1 MRGDISPLTP
11 ERDDKQAEQYSTS
24 AFGDA
29 FPTTPEMP
37 CRVPTGFMPPPPVD
51 HFPSTQKSRSNTP
64 QMQGNPHLLVFI
76 AHLSLLLKNLP
87 PIMST
92 YLLSIL

>member
-11 ERDDKQAEQYSTS
+11 ERDDKQADQYSAS

-51 HFPSTQKSRSNTP
+51 HFTSTQKSRSNTP
-64 QMQGNPHLLVFI
+64 QMQGNPYLIVFYYSFAFVI
-76 AHLSLLLKNLP
+76 K
-87 PIMST
+87 
-92 YLLSIL
+92 